1 MYAEERQQAVVRL
14 VTQRRRVAVSDLAA
28 EFRVT
33 TETVRR
39 DLSLLE
45 KQGLVRRVHG
55 GVVPA
60 DALVPLE
67 TGLSERDHTRADLK
81 DRIARAALAL
91 LPGTGGSVL
100 LDAGSTT
107 ARLADALALTRSA
120 DHRLVVHTHAVPLA
134 ARLVSAPQVD
144 LHVLPGRVRT
154 ATGAGVGADTVLHL
168 QRLRADVALLGT
180 NALSPDHGAS
190 TPDADEAAVKRAL
203 VGAAHRVVVL
213 ADSSK
218 LGRQAGVRF
227 ADLAEIDDVVTD
239 DGVEAADV
247 RWLEDAGVEVHVA

>member
-14 VTQRRRVAVSDLAA
+14 VTQRRRVAVSDLAT

-67 TGLSERDHTRADLK
+67 TGLSERDHTHADLK
-81 DRIARAALAL
+81 DRIATAALTL
-91 LPGTGGSVL
+91 LPGAGGSVL

-107 ARLADALALTRSA
+107 ARLADALTLSPERP
-120 DHRLVVHTHAVPLA
+120 LVVHTHAVPLA
-134 ARLVSAPQVD
+134 ARLVSAPSVD

-168 QRLRADVALLGT
+168 QRIRADVAFLGT
-180 NALSPDHGAS
+180 NALSPGHGAS
-190 TPDADEAAVKRAL
+190 TPDADEAGVKRAL
-203 VGAAHRVVVL
+203 VAAAHRVVVL
-213 ADSSK
+213 ADSTK
-218 LGRQAGVRF
+218 LGREAGVRF
-227 ADLAEIDDVVTD
+227 ASLEEIDDVVTD
-239 DGVEAADV
+239 DGVEPEDV
-247 RWLEDAGVEVHVA
+247 AWLEAAGVEVHVA